1 MARITLK
8 DGLKFELHGQEYQLI
23 ERGSPGEWKILNVVT
38 RQHSNLSEDTIVN
51 FLFKGELKFITA
63 TSQQHIA
70 FPDLSEAEKNDA
82 IWREK
87 YVRKILE
94 RGVYKTTPQ
103 ALEPIIQEVYYQLK
117 VAEDIPQEIRDKS
130 QPSHIAVYQ
139 WLRKYKQSEGN
150 IHSLVSNI
158 SKKGNRSSRLDPA
171 IHEIIKQVID
181 EVYLN
186 SNGASIKDTYDRVI
200 AVIVEENQRRGYLNL
215 TELKIPAYMA
225 IRNLIQKI
233 PPQERD
239 QARLGKKTSDLIHQ
253 PVYVGQGLNPTRP
266 LEIVAIDHSL
276 LPFYILDNDYRL
288 PVGLP
293 WLTTAIDIYS
303 QTVVGY
309 YLTFEP
315 PSYLSVMYCLLHSIR
330 AKEYIRLKYKS
341 VKNDWKSFGLM
352 ETLKVD
358 NGTDFRGKS
367 LEDACRELKINLEFC
382 PVRMPWYKASVE
394 RFFGSIKTQFSG
406 TIPGRCLELLAKS
419 DYDPKKQAVVT
430 LHELQEIIHI
440 FIVDI
445 HNQDAHIELKSPRAS
460 VWNHA
465 VQSYP
470 ISVPCSDDTLKVLL
484 GDIDERTISRKG
496 IEFNYLFYNSAR
508 LQTLR
513 ERYETDDFRRKDKI
527 RGKEKA
533 KFKYN
538 RNDLSVIH
546 VFDPQPREYLAVPA
560 NNQDYTRDLSLS
572 QHRIIHRYASSECEK
587 VDIVALAL
595 AKQRIQD
602 IVGDAIKKTKAAK
615 TSKQVIKFL
624 GTGRGENVI
633 ISQEQSLKAIEQADS
648 IDIITS
654 TKSLLPSLNSGI
666 SDFSS
671 ALERDEEVEKLAVA
685 VLPNDVTSI
694 DNKTKNS
701 KAQKKS
707 EPKVREKSVAS
718 KPNSKTKPT
727 ASKKQT
733 LKLELK
739 QHVLSEIVES
749 SSSENSTE
757 EQQPNQEKQYRAT
770 IGLPQ
775 WKPPSR

>member
-8 DGLKFELHGQEYQLI
+8 DGLKFELHRQEYQLI
-23 ERGSPGEWKILNVVT
+23 ERVSPGEWKILNVVT
-38 RQHSNLSEDTIVN
+38 RQQSNLSEDTIMN
-51 FLFKGELKFITA
+51 FLFKGELEFITA
-63 TSQQHIA
+63 TSQQHIS
-70 FPDLSEAEKNDA
+70 FPNLSEAEKNDA

-87 YVRKILE
+87 YVTKVLE
-94 RGVYKTTPQ
+94 RGVYKSTPQ
-103 ALEPIIQEVYYQLK
+103 ALEPIIQEVYFQLK
-117 VAEDIPQEIRDKS
+117 VAEGIPQEIRDKS
-130 QPSHIAVYQ
+130 RPSHSAVYR
-139 WLRKYKQSEGN
+139 WLRKYKQFEGD
-150 IHSLVSNI
+150 IHSLVSNT
-158 SKKGNRSSRLDPA
+158 SKKGNRSSRLDPE
-171 IHEIIKQVID
+171 IHQIIKQAID

-186 SNGASIKDTYDRVI
+186 SNRSSIKDTYDRVI
-200 AVIVEENQRRGYLNL
+200 VLIVEENQRRGYLNL
-215 TELKIPAYMA
+215 TELKIPEYMA
-225 IRNLIQKI
+225 IRNTIQKI

-239 QARLGKKTSDLIHQ
+239 RARLGKRTSDLIHQ

-293 WLTTAIDIYS
+293 WLTTAIDVYS

-330 AKEYIRLKYKS
+330 AKEYVRSTYKS
-341 VKNDWKSFGLM
+341 VKKDWKSFGLM

-382 PVRMPWYKASVE
+382 PPGMPWYKASIE
-394 RFFGSIKTQFSG
+394 RFFASIKKQLSG
-406 TIPGRCLELLAKS
+406 TIPGRCLELLEKS

-430 LHELQEIIHI
+430 LHALQEIIHI
-440 FIVDI
+440 FIVDL
-445 HNQDAHIELKSPRAS
+445 HNQGVHTGLKSPRAS

-470 ISVPCSDDTLKVLL
+470 IALPSSDETLKVLL

-496 IEFNYLFYNSAR
+496 IEFYYLFYNSDR

-513 ERYETDDFRRKDKI
+513 ERYETDDFRRTDKI

-533 KFKYN
+533 RIKYN
-538 RNDLSVIH
+538 RNDISVVY
-546 VFDPQPREYLAVPA
+546 VFDPQTREYLAVPA
-560 NNQDYTRDLSLS
+560 NNQDYTRNLSLS
-572 QHRIIHRYASSECEK
+572 QHRIIHRYASSKCEN

-595 AKQRIQD
+595 AKQQIQD
-602 IVGDAIKKTKAAK
+602 IVSDAIKKTKAAK

-633 ISQEQSLKAIEQADS
+633 ISQEQSLKMIEQADS
-648 IDIITS
+648 INIVTS
-654 TKSLLPSLNSGI
+654 TKSLSPSLNSGI

-671 ALERDEEVEKLAVA
+671 ALERDEKVEKLAVA
-685 VLPNDVTSI
+685 ILPNDVTSI
-694 DNKTKNS
+694 ESETKNS
-701 KAQKKS
+701 KARKKS
-707 EPKVREKSVAS
+707 EPKVREKSVDS
-718 KPNSKTKPT
+718 KPNSKIKPA

-733 LKLELK
+733 LKLEPKPHILD
-739 QHVLSEIVES
+739 EIVES
-749 SSSENSTE
+749 SSSENSIE
-757 EQQPNQEKQYRAT
+757 EQQQNQEKQSQAT

-775 WKPPSR
+775 WKPRSR